1 MSKTTLATTGAK
13 EAFKNAISIGQKYAG
28 ELAESEEFFKPIV
41 MAMAIQELRQ
51 ALTPEAIAAVHELEG
66 TALGFKT
73 DKFDGKY
80 PDDTIRM
87 CVIEAMLRGVSI
99 VGNQFNVIKGNFY
112 IARNGWEAKLRKAG
126 CTQIVPTI
134 GKPEEVLLGTP
145 NQKDNRQITATFAA
159 QATCVKD
166 GKRYAVSASLADG
179 VDGRIEVSAFGKDL
193 QACIDGLKG
202 KSEARILKKLYF
214 LACDATE
221 LDDDESHVIVVEPAT
236 ERIEVTPTVVE
247 PTDEQALGK
256 AGFEGWY
263 KRAQTRI
270 TDADQLRAVNEYW
283 EAIKSAKNKN
293 ELRVLHS
300 DLKNTQVKPLGK
312 NNVDE
317 LCRFI
322 VFTQSA
328 VPESEESAS

>member
-1 MSKTTLATTGAK
+1 
-13 EAFKNAISIGQKYAG
+13 
-28 ELAESEEFFKPIV
+28 

-179 VDGRIEVSAFGKDL
+179 VDGRIEVSAFGQDL

>member
-13 EAFKNAISIGQKYAG
+13 EAFKNAISIGQKYAA

-41 MAMAIQELRQ
+41 MAMAIQELKQ

-80 PDDTIRM
+80 GDETIRM

-134 GKPEEVLLGTP
+134 GKPEDVLLGTP
-145 NQKDNRQITATFAA
+145 NDKGNRQITATFAA

-166 GKRYAVSASLADG
+166 GRRYAVSASVADG
-179 VDGRIEVSAFGKDL
+179 IDGRIEVSAFGKDI

-202 KSEARILKKLYF
+202 KAEARILKKLFF

-221 LDDDESHVIVVEPAT
+221 LDDDEANVIVIEQPAD
-236 ERIEVTPTVVE
+236 RIEEKPVDQQPVDNLPSAAEFHAGDYDRCIKMLSSDPSAASVFQDIWKTIADVKTLEELDAIAKESKTLFGTFSKDV
-247 PTDEQALGK
+247 QSKIK
-256 AGFEGWY
+256 AFSGDRRKELTEGE
-263 KRAQTRI
+263 K
-270 TDADQLRAVNEYW
+270 
-283 EAIKSAKNKN
+283 
-293 ELRVLHS
+293 
-300 DLKNTQVKPLGK
+300 GG
-312 NNVDE
+312 
-317 LCRFI
+317 
-322 VFTQSA
+322 
-328 VPESEESAS
+328 

>member
-13 EAFKNAISIGQKYAG
+13 EAFKNAISIGQKYAA

-41 MAMAIQELRQ
+41 MAMAIQELKQ

-80 PDDTIRM
+80 GDETIRM

-134 GKPEEVLLGTP
+134 GKPEDVLLGTP

-166 GKRYAVSASLADG
+166 GKRYAVSASVADG
-179 VDGRIEVSAFGKDL
+179 IDGRIEVSAFGKDI

-202 KSEARILKKLYF
+202 KAEARILKKLF
-214 LACDATE
+214 VLACDATE
-221 LDDDESHVIVVEPAT
+221 LDDDEATVIVVEPTAD
-236 ERIEVTPTVVE
+236 RIDVTPADE
-247 PTDEQALGK
+247 PPAKSDPTAAQQHAGAFDRINKMLSSDPSAAATFADIWKAITNAPSIAALDETAKELGPLFK
-256 AGFEGWY
+256 AFS
-263 KRAQTRI
+263 
-270 TDADQLRAVNEYW
+270 ADVQKMISKFSGDRRKELT
-283 EAIKSAKNKN
+283 EAAN
-293 ELRVLHS
+293 
-300 DLKNTQVKPLGK
+300 G
-312 NNVDE
+312 
-317 LCRFI
+317 
-322 VFTQSA
+322 
-328 VPESEESAS
+328 

>member
-13 EAFKNAISIGQKYAG
+13 EAFKNAISIGQKYAA

-41 MAMAIQELRQ
+41 MAMAIQELKQ

-80 PDDTIRM
+80 GDETIRM

-134 GKPEEVLLGTP
+134 GKPEDVLLGTP

-166 GKRYAVSASLADG
+166 GKRYAVSASVADG
-179 VDGRIEVSAFGKDL
+179 IDGRIEVSAFGKDI

-202 KSEARILKKLYF
+202 KAEARILKKLFF

-221 LDDDESHVIVVEPAT
+221 LDDDEATVIVVEPSPA
-236 ERIEVTPTVVE
+236 ERIEQAPVVQE
-247 PTDEQALGK
+247 PPMPSTQRAHEASLDRLRKILAEAPDKLAFVENVWK
-256 AGFEGWY
+256 A
-263 KRAQTRI
+263 I
-270 TDADQLRAVNEYW
+270 TDATTEEHLVEAGNALAAMKAEYSSQVLSLIRPFYQ
-283 EAIKSAKNKN
+283 ARQT
-293 ELRVLHS
+293 EL
-300 DLKNTQVKPLGK
+300 KGAANG
-312 NNVDE
+312 
-317 LCRFI
+317 
-322 VFTQSA
+322 
-328 VPESEESAS
+328 

>member
-13 EAFKNAISIGQKYAG
+13 EAFKNAISIGQKYAA

-41 MAMAIQELRQ
+41 MAMAIQELKQ

-80 PDDTIRM
+80 GDETIRM

-134 GKPEEVLLGTP
+134 GKPEDVLLGTP

-166 GKRYAVSASLADG
+166 GKRYAVSASVADG
-179 VDGRIEVSAFGKDL
+179 IDGRIEVSAFGKDI

-202 KSEARILKKLYF
+202 KAEARILKKLFF

-221 LDDDESHVIVVEPAT
+221 LDDDEATVIVVEPSPA
-236 ERIEVTPTVVE
+236 ERIEVTVE
-247 PTDEQALGK
+247 VAEPPMPSTQRAHEASLDRLRKILAEAPDKLAFVENVWK
-256 AGFEGWY
+256 A
-263 KRAQTRI
+263 I
-270 TDADQLRAVNEYW
+270 TDATTEEHLVEAGNALAAMKQEYSSQVLSLIRPFYQ
-283 EAIKSAKNKN
+283 ARQT
-293 ELRVLHS
+293 EL
-300 DLKNTQVKPLGK
+300 KGAANG
-312 NNVDE
+312 
-317 LCRFI
+317 
-322 VFTQSA
+322 
-328 VPESEESAS
+328 

>member
-159 QATCVKD
+159 QATCMKD
-166 GKRYAVSASLADG
+166 GKRYAVNASIADS

-214 LACDATE
+214 LACDATD
-221 LDDDESHVIVVEPAT
+221 LDDDESHVIVVEPTT
-236 ERIEVTPTVVE
+236 ERIEVTPAVPE

-256 AGFEGWY
+256 AGFDGWY

-283 EAIKSAKNKN
+283 EAIKAAKNKN

-300 DLKNTQVKPLGK
+300 DLKNTQVKALGK

-322 VFTQSA
+322 VFVQES
-328 VPESEESAS
+328 VPESEG